1 MSINQF
7 CIFGASGH
15 GKVIADIILC
25 NSNEIIAFVDD
36 APKEN
41 SWQGIPIL
49 PSSQLESLNINNLVI
64 GIGNNITRKLVA
76 EKLFNKN
83 FGVVKHPSSIVANT
97 STIDDG
103 SVLMSFSLLN
113 PGVRMGKHCIINS
126 KASVDHDCQIGDFVH
141 IAPNA
146 TLCGNVQVGEGTFV
160 GAGAIVIP
168 NITIGKWCTIG
179 TGTVVLKDIPDNCTV
194 VGNPGRIIKRTF

>member
-1 MSINQF
+1 MQTNQF

-15 GKVIADIILC
+15 GKVIAECILS
-25 NSNEIIAFVDD
+25 NSNEVVAFVDD

-41 SWQGIPIL
+41 NWEGIPIL
-49 PSSQLESLNINNLVI
+49 HFKQLESFVSSLFII
-64 GIGNNITRKLVA
+64 GIGKNETRKAVV
-76 EKLFNKN
+76 EKLPNVN
-83 FGVVKHPSSIVANT
+83 FGVVVHPLSTLSNSSKIAEGT
-97 STIDDG
+97 
-103 SVLMSFSLLN
+103 VLMALSLIN
-113 PGVRMGKHCIINS
+113 TDVNIGKHCIINS
-126 KASVDHDCQIGDFVH
+126 KASVDHECQIGDFVH

-146 TLCGNVQVGEGTFV
+146 TLCGNVHVGEGTFV

-179 TGTVVLKDIPDNCTV
+179 AGTVVLKDIPDNCTV